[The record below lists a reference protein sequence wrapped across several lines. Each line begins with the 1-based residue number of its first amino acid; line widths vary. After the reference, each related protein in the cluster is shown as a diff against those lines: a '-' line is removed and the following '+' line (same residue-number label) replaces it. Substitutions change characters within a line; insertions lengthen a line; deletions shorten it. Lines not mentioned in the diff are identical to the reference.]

1 MKKLMLGIA
10 LAGSACGQ
18 QPQTIEAG
26 PPPTPV
32 TAPLH
37 PLIGSE
43 DNPTTTV
50 PATTTTAAPVTT
62 RATRTPRATTTTELP
77 SPQSR
82 TVGRGTEPAGGDVW
96 AIPTYIVMCESG
108 GSWTAENLSGAAGP
122 YQLMPEH
129 FGGESALNQSREAQH
144 AKAAELW
151 NGGKGRSHW
160 EACL

>member
-1 MKKLMLGIA
+1 MKKLMLGAA
-10 LAGSACGQ
+10 LLTGAACGQ
-18 QPQTIEAG
+18 APSRIYTG
-26 PPPTPV
+26 TT
-32 TAPLH
+32 TAPA
-37 PLIGSE
+37 GSTTTSAE
-43 DNPTTTV
+43 PTTTV

-82 TVGRGTEPAGGDVW
+82 TVGRGNEPAGGDGW

-108 GSWTAENLSGAAGP
+108 GSWTAENPSGAAGP
-122 YQLMPEH
+122 YQIMPEH

-151 NGGKGRSHW
+151 NGGKGKAHW
-160 EACL
+160 KACL